1 MPYGTV
7 NLRHGVPKGETT
19 VTCTAGVGTFL
30 IEFGTLSRLIGD
42 PVFEKVAVRALRALW
57 NAKSS
62 LDLVREYINL
72 KAILSSMLLIV
83 LERKK
88 REKKISIYDQFS
100 FIWLFSVI
108 LHHLSFNIIFNFD
121 ILKIMDIGI
130 LKWFKRSLF
139 SYCSLTIVSQV
150 FGYLKDFSQSSLRC
164 WGLSDYDLILLFYW
178 QVGNHIDVATGKWT
192 ALDSGIGG
200 GIDSYFEYLVKGA
213 IMFDI
218 PELLEHF
225 RGKITEFFRKCH
237 EFLFHL
243 NYTRLCTY
251 IWWKEIFPL
260 RKGFLLS
267 SLCTFILE

>member
-42 PVFEKVAVRALRALW
+42 PVFEKVAVRALRSLW

-100 FIWLFSVI
+100 FI
-108 LHHLSFNIIFNFD
+108 
-121 ILKIMDIGI
+121 
-130 LKWFKRSLF
+130 
-139 SYCSLTIVSQV
+139 
-150 FGYLKDFSQSSLRC
+150 
-164 WGLSDYDLILLFYW
+164 
-178 QVGNHIDVATGKWT
+178 
-192 ALDSGIGG
+192 
-200 GIDSYFEYLVKGA
+200 
-213 IMFDI
+213 
-218 PELLEHF
+218 
-225 RGKITEFFRKCH
+225 
-237 EFLFHL
+237 
-243 NYTRLCTY
+243 
-251 IWWKEIFPL
+251 
-260 RKGFLLS
+260 
-267 SLCTFILE
+267 

>member
-62 LDLVREYINL
+62 LDLVHEYINL

-100 FIWLFSVI
+100 FI
-108 LHHLSFNIIFNFD
+108 
-121 ILKIMDIGI
+121 
-130 LKWFKRSLF
+130 
-139 SYCSLTIVSQV
+139 
-150 FGYLKDFSQSSLRC
+150 
-164 WGLSDYDLILLFYW
+164 
-178 QVGNHIDVATGKWT
+178 
-192 ALDSGIGG
+192 
-200 GIDSYFEYLVKGA
+200 
-213 IMFDI
+213 
-218 PELLEHF
+218 
-225 RGKITEFFRKCH
+225 
-237 EFLFHL
+237 
-243 NYTRLCTY
+243 
-251 IWWKEIFPL
+251 
-260 RKGFLLS
+260 
-267 SLCTFILE
+267 

>member
-100 FIWLFSVI
+100 FI
-108 LHHLSFNIIFNFD
+108 
-121 ILKIMDIGI
+121 
-130 LKWFKRSLF
+130 
-139 SYCSLTIVSQV
+139 
-150 FGYLKDFSQSSLRC
+150 
-164 WGLSDYDLILLFYW
+164 
-178 QVGNHIDVATGKWT
+178 
-192 ALDSGIGG
+192 
-200 GIDSYFEYLVKGA
+200 
-213 IMFDI
+213 
-218 PELLEHF
+218 
-225 RGKITEFFRKCH
+225 
-237 EFLFHL
+237 
-243 NYTRLCTY
+243 
-251 IWWKEIFPL
+251 
-260 RKGFLLS
+260 
-267 SLCTFILE
+267 